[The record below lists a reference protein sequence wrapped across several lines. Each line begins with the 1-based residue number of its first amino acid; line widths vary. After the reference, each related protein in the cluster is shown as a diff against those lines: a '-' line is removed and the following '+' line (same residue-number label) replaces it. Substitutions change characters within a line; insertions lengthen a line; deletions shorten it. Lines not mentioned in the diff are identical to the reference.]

1 MSDARAR
8 DAARKRLERAKHSE
22 LGEVPQVKNPERR
35 AECALDFKL
44 FCETYRSEVFHYGWS
59 DDHLTI
65 LESMERVVL
74 GEAMSPLMAIACP
87 RGSGKTTISI
97 TAAIWALLY
106 GHRRWVCLVGATS
119 GKAEALLKSIKTEF
133 RFNPELVADFPEVC
147 FPIGKLE
154 GRANRAAGQKV
165 NGKETNI
172 QWLYDKLVLPTVE
185 GSMCSGSVVSV
196 CGITG
201 DIRGQQETLATGEII
216 RPDLVICD
224 DPQTRESAGSEKQ
237 CQDRIDTIMSDIL
250 GLAGPGV
257 KISCLMPCT
266 VIRRYDLADRMLG
279 DEYPDWQSI
288 RTQMLYGDAKNPD
301 LIDEYLDIRDT
312 AIRNQLGVTEPNTF
326 WVDNQE
332 KLEEGLRAGWSD
344 RFAEDEVSAV
354 QHAINL
360 KARDEAAFLSEYQ
373 NQPAE
378 DTGSNMLSVEELM
391 QKQHEDPE
399 LIVPEEATKLV
410 AFADVQNDALYWCLM
425 AFDDSFKGWVVSY
438 GTTPEQ
444 KDRNLRYRDLRTKLT
459 KLYPGETLEVRLR
472 HALTELT
479 EQLLTTSYMKPSG
492 DVISVSRMLVDA
504 NWGASRDIVYNW
516 VRKSAWKSV
525 VVPSHGKFVGA
536 STEPL
541 NANQAKQPG
550 KRIGIN
556 WRTMLSKEMPVRYCL
571 YDVNYWKSFAWQGLN
586 ASIGS
591 TNCFTLFRQP
601 ARLHKT
607 FADNLRSEYPVRT
620 EGRGRTVDEWKLKPG
635 EDNHYFDCLVG
646 CCVAASMEGVSM
658 RDQVDKTPVK
668 RQRRTK
674 EAKSL

>member
-1 MSDARAR
+1 MDARAR
-8 DAARKRLERAKHSE
+8 NAERMRRERAKLSE
-22 LGEVPQVKNPERR
+22 IGELPSVKNPERR
-35 AECALDFKL
+35 ESCAFDFKL

-65 LESMERVVL
+65 LEQMEKVVL
-74 GEAMSPLMAIACP
+74 GESMSPLMAIACP
-87 RGSGKTTISI
+87 RGSGKTTLSI

-119 GKAEALLKSIKTEF
+119 GKAEALLKSIKTEL

-165 NGKETNI
+165 NGEETNI
-172 QWLYDKLVLPTVE
+172 QWLYDKLVLPTVS
-185 GSMCSGSVVSV
+185 GSLCSGSVISV

-257 KISCLMPCT
+257 KISCMMPCT

-288 RTQMLYGDAKNPD
+288 RTQMLYGEPKNPA

-312 AIRNQLGVTEPNTF
+312 AIRNQLGSQEPNKF
-326 WVDNQE
+326 WEDNQE
-332 KLEEGLRAGWSD
+332 ALEDGLTAGWAD
-344 RFAEDEVSAV
+344 RHSEDEVSAI

-360 KARDEAAFLSEYQ
+360 KARDEAACLSEYQ
-373 NQPAE
+373 NQPLE
-378 DTGSNMLSVEELM
+378 DAGIGMLSIDELI
-391 QKQHEDPE
+391 QKQHAEQE
-399 LIVPEEATKLV
+399 GVVPDEATRLV
-410 AFADVQNDALYWCLM
+410 AFADVQNDALYYTVM
-425 AFDDSFKGWVVSY
+425 AFDDTFNGWVVTY

-444 KDRNLRYRDLRTKLT
+444 KDRNLKYRDLRVKLT

-472 HALTELT
+472 AALSELT
-479 EQLLTTSYMKPSG
+479 DSLLTRSFQKPNG
-492 DVISVSRMLVDA
+492 EVINISRMLVDA

-516 VRKSAWKSV
+516 IRKSEFRNIV
-525 VVPSHGKFVGA
+525 IPSHGKYVGA

-541 NANQAKQPG
+541 NAGQVKQPG

-556 WRTMLSKEMPVRYCL
+556 WRTMISKEMPIRYAL
-571 YDVNYWKSFAWQGLN
+571 YDTNFWKSFSWERLN
-586 ASIGS
+586 AMIGS
-591 TNCFTLFRQP
+591 SGCFTLFRQP
-601 ARLHKT
+601 AREHLA
-607 FADNLRSEYPVRT
+607 FATNLRSEYPVKT

-646 CCVAASMEGVSM
+646 CCVAASMEGVAM
-658 RDQVDKTPVK
+658 RDQLDKTPK
-668 RQRRTK
+668 TRQRRTK

>member
-1 MSDARAR
+1 MDARAR
-8 DAARKRLERAKHSE
+8 NAERMRRERAKLSE
-22 LGEVPQVKNPERR
+22 IGELPSVQNVERR
-35 AECALDFKL
+35 EECAFDFKL
-44 FCETYRSEVFHYGWS
+44 FCETYRAEVFHYGWS
-59 DDHLTI
+59 EDHLTI
-65 LESMERVVL
+65 LEQMEKVTL

-87 RGSGKTTISI
+87 RGSGKTTLSI

-119 GKAEALLKSIKTEF
+119 GKAEALLKSIKTEL
-133 RFNPELVADFPEVC
+133 RFNPEIVADFPEVC

-165 NGKETNI
+165 NGQETNI

-185 GSMCSGSVVSV
+185 GSLCSGSVISV

-201 DIRGQQETLATGEII
+201 DIRGQQETLKTGEII

-257 KISCLMPCT
+257 SISCLMPCT

-288 RTQMLYGDAKNPD
+288 RTQMLYGEPKNPA

-312 AIRNQLGVTEPNTF
+312 AIRNQLGADEPNKF
-326 WVDNQE
+326 WLENQE
-332 KLEEGLRAGWSD
+332 ALEDGLTAGWAD
-344 RFAEDEVSAV
+344 RHTENEISAI

-373 NQPAE
+373 NQPLE
-378 DTGSNMLSVEELM
+378 DAGIGMLSIDELI
-391 QKQHEDPE
+391 QKQHPDAEGV
-399 LIVPEEATKLV
+399 VPEEATKLV
-410 AFADVQNDALYWCLM
+410 AFADVQNDALYWVIM
-425 AFDDSFKGWVVSY
+425 AFNDTFDGWVVSY

-444 KDRNLRYRDLRTKLT
+444 KDRNLRYRDLRVKLT
-459 KLYPGETLEVRLR
+459 KLYPGQNLEVRLR
-472 HALTELT
+472 AALSELSDS
-479 EQLLTTSYMKPSG
+479 LLTRSFQKPNG
-492 DVISVSRMLVDA
+492 EVIQVSRMLVDA

-516 VRKSAWKSV
+516 VRKSEFRNIII
-525 VVPSHGKFVGA
+525 PSHGKYVGA

-541 NANQAKQPG
+541 NAGQAKQPG
-550 KRIGIN
+550 KRIGVN
-556 WRTMLSKEMPVRYCL
+556 WRTMISKEMPIRYAL
-571 YDVNYWKSFAWQGLN
+571 YDTNFWKSFAWERLN
-586 ASIGS
+586 AMIGS
-591 TNCFTLFRQP
+591 SGCFTLFRQP
-601 ARLHKT
+601 AREHLN
-607 FADNLRSEYPVRT
+607 FAANLRSEYPVRT

-646 CCVAASMEGVSM
+646 CCVAASMEGVAM
-658 RDQVDKTPVK
+658 RDQVDKTPRTRTK
-668 RQRRTK
+668 RKK

>member
-1 MSDARAR
+1 MDARAR
-8 DAARKRLERAKHSE
+8 NAERMRRERAKLSE
-22 LGEVPQVKNPERR
+22 IGELPAVQNVERR
-35 AECALDFKL
+35 EECAFDFKL
-44 FCETYRSEVFHYGWS
+44 FCETYRAEVFHYGWS
-59 DDHLTI
+59 EDHLTI
-65 LESMERVVL
+65 LEQMEKVVL
-74 GEAMSPLMAIACP
+74 GESMSPLMAIACP
-87 RGSGKTTISI
+87 RGSGKTTLSI

-119 GKAEALLKSIKTEF
+119 GKAEALLKSIKTEL

-165 NGKETNI
+165 NGQETNI

-185 GSMCSGSVVSV
+185 GSLCSGSVISV

-201 DIRGQQETLATGEII
+201 DIRGQQETLKTGEII

-288 RTQMLYGDAKNPD
+288 RTQMLYGEAKNPA

-312 AIRNQLGVTEPNTF
+312 AIRNQLGSEEPNKF
-326 WVDNQE
+326 WSEHQE
-332 KLEEGLRAGWSD
+332 AIEDGLRAGWAD
-344 RFAEDEVSAV
+344 RHSEDEISAI

-360 KARDEAAFLSEYQ
+360 RARDEAAFLSEYQ
-373 NQPAE
+373 NQPLE
-378 DTGSNMLSVEELM
+378 DTGVGMLSIDELI
-391 QKQHEDPE
+391 QKQHPDAEGV
-399 LIVPEEATKLV
+399 VPDEATRLV
-410 AFADVQNDALYWCLM
+410 AFADVQNDALYWVVM
-425 AFDDSFKGWVVSY
+425 AFDDTFNGWVVTY
-438 GTTPEQ
+438 GTTPGQ
-444 KDRNLRYRDLRTKLT
+444 KDRNLKYRDLRVKLT
-459 KLYPGETLEVRLR
+459 KLYPGQTLEVRLR
-472 HALTELT
+472 AALSELSDS
-479 EQLLTTSYMKPSG
+479 LLTRSFQKPNG
-492 DVISVSRMLVDA
+492 EVIQVSRMLVDA

-516 VRKSAWKSV
+516 VRKSEFRNIII
-525 VVPSHGKFVGA
+525 PSHGKYVGA

-541 NANQAKQPG
+541 NAGQAKQPG

-556 WRTMLSKEMPVRYCL
+556 WRTMISKEMPIRYAL
-571 YDVNYWKSFAWQGLN
+571 YDTNFWKSFAWERLN
-586 ASIGS
+586 AMIGS
-591 TNCFTLFRQP
+591 SGCFTLFRQP
-601 ARLHKT
+601 AREHLN
-607 FADNLRSEYPVRT
+607 FAANLRAEYPVRT

-646 CCVAASMEGVSM
+646 CCVAASMEGVAM
-658 RDQVDKTPVK
+658 RDQVDKTPRTRTK
-668 RQRRTK
+668 RKK